1 MCVCVCVCVRDHSR
15 LKEKEQKPTGNSE
28 LTFSRTLEFLVS
40 ENMSTRE
47 RERERERHPS
57 LQGSQHECVTKSFP
71 LSALSHVARRCG
83 QSAHRL
89 SCALGAL
96 LAVELSAVRISGS
109 LSISRMVMPYDRC

>member
-1 MCVCVCVCVRDHSR
+1 M
-15 LKEKEQKPTGNSE
+15 
-28 LTFSRTLEFLVS
+28 
-40 ENMSTRE
+40 RE
-47 RERERERHPS
+47 RERERGTLLCKEVS
-57 LQGSQHECVTKSFP
+57 MSVS

-109 LSISRMVMPYDRC
+109 LSSSRMVMPYDRC